1 MAYDKVVDS
10 AKLDAA
16 LTATADA
23 IRAKGGSEDEIEWN
37 ETAGFAGAVSE
48 IKASEGPD
56 TSLKMVYAANSADNY
71 LQFRDGSYFNTG
83 IILFGDCEIRI
94 DVEIPETNETLYLFG
109 AEGSWGDG
117 AGCTLWITGRTIYF
131 QQIPETSNA
140 PNGLVSMTVDHS
152 MAGRWYIVY
161 GLGEIQFY
169 RGGKNGE
176 LAFTLSTQGKWLEYA
191 TSYSSLFIGSAS
203 NLNDEPIGFAP
214 GLRVYSVQLFM
225 MDDEIGDPFLYSE
238 YIPRIGADGKTIC
251 MFDDIES
258 WYYELSY
265 V

>member
-56 TSLKMVYAANSADNY
+56 TSLKMVYAENSADNY
-71 LQFRDGSYFNTG
+71 VQFKYGSYFNTEY
-83 IILFGDCEIRI
+83 FPYYDEIRI

-131 QQIPETSNA
+131 KQIPETSNV

-161 GLGEIQFY
+161 GYAEIQFF

-176 LAFTLSTQGKWLEYA
+176 LAFTLPTQDKWPDYA
-191 TSYSSLFIGSAS
+191 TAYSSLFIGSAS

-214 GLRVYSVQLFM
+214 GLRVHRVAIYNWA
-225 MDDEIGDPFLYSE
+225 EE
-238 YIPRIGADGKTIC
+238 YLAREFIPGVGADRETIC
-251 MFDDIES
+251 MLEIENN
-258 WYYELSY
+258 SY
-265 V
+265 WPYPITINE